1 MHIWILS
8 RLCELL
14 NLHVPQV
21 LDSPEPRTVPAAPQ
35 SQTHPQ
41 RPPQVQPVSN
51 THPLAQHAPHRNS
64 PPCTG
69 PGQSWHPSPTHG
81 AHLEGRAGPVP
92 GLTAHLHPPDC
103 HMSTR
108 SSPPPPISRSHSWAA
123 AQGHTGFR
131 VWDKQGH
138 AGTCRDMQGYKGL
151 FWVSTPNPRSVPKVW
166 PWTQQNGLETL
177 FRGLHLLV
185 GIVLGNS
192 DFGGFSFCG
201 GLILGNFSGGVLFWG
216 SQLWGPK
223 FLRAPVL
230 WGS

>member
-1 MHIWILS
+1 MPESQPTPCPSSWCSLEPGGHFYQWVVGSLHIWILS

-108 SSPPPPISRSHSWAA
+108 SSPPPPPQSHEATAGLLPRGTLGSEY
-123 AQGHTGFR
+123 GTNRGT
-131 VWDKQGH
+131 QGH
-138 AGTCRDMQGYKGL
+138 AGTCRGTK
-151 FWVSTPNPRSVPKVW
+151 
-166 PWTQQNGLETL
+166 
-177 FRGLHLLV
+177 
-185 GIVLGNS
+185 
-192 DFGGFSFCG
+192 GFSGSPPRIPGQSLKCG
-201 GLILGNFSGGVLFWG
+201 PGPSKMVWRPCLGDFIS
-216 SQLWGPK
+216 
-223 FLRAPVL
+223 
-230 WGS
+230 